1 MQVFEA
7 TAAISRNDVIYMTRD
22 SRFSRMLH
30 VLRHLAEADGPMT
43 SEVMAKGMSAN
54 PVVIRWIMA
63 GRLEFDESPLPHRF
77 SNDCNQPRN
86 GCRSTW
92 QRLSALAD
100 WLPVSAG
107 IRPDIG
113 QIHHCPQ

>member
-1 MQVFEA
+1 
-7 TAAISRNDVIYMTRD
+7 
-22 SRFSRMLH
+22 
-30 VLRHLAEADGPMT
+30 MT
-43 SEVMAKGMSAN
+43 SEVMAKAMSAT

-86 GCRSTW
+86 GCHSTW

-100 WLPVSAG
+100 
-107 IRPDIG
+107 
-113 QIHHCPQ
+113 